1 MQSYDRGMMVRGSR
15 RGLGWTTLV
24 LALGSLAGLLGLI
37 AAQGCTGEE
46 VGHSTT
52 TTKRTTDTPTERTTV
67 TEVHEKDTTLT
78 PR

>member
-1 MQSYDRGMMVRGSR
+1 MPRLIFASR
-15 RGLGWTTLV
+15 WLQLPLYV
-24 LALGSLAGLLGLI
+24 GLI